1 MISLIAMIELI
12 SLRSSKLR
20 TPKVRIN
27 YFQNPSANL
36 AISGSLSSAETFLEY
51 SKKMTKIASALKQLV
66 PLSEVDSATEIF
78 ARFTTL
84 KLSEFNVGYHIT
96 SRTLGLVL
104 FSE

>member
-1 MISLIAMIELI
+1 MRI
-12 SLRSSKLR
+12 
-20 TPKVRIN
+20 PKFESN
-27 YFQNPSANL
+27 FQNPSANL

-84 KLSEFNVGYHIT
+84 KLSEFNVWYHIT